1 MPSLARVELFTQS
14 AHFVFQ
20 VVQVFLVTTLTS
32 AASAATTQIIKN
44 PLSAKD
50 LLAQNLPKA
59 TNFYISY
66 FLLQGLSLSS
76 MALVQIA
83 SALVFKF
90 VTTFFAYSPRRLYQK
105 WAQLVTLSWGNV
117 FPVFTNMGVIGRRI
131 PYFRRVGLTKF
142 KIALTYSCIAPLI
155 LGFAFIGLYLVYQ
168 AYRYN
173 FFFVY
178 DIEIDTKGLVYPRA
192 LQHLLTG
199 LYLAEVCMIGL
210 FAIKGA
216 IGPVIIMALFLVG
229 NVLAH
234 ISLNEALAPLN
245 TFLPRSLDAEEELLQ
260 DKEDAQAEINE
271 INDQRRSRILAFW
284 KWFHP
289 NMYKDFAAM
298 RRKVRRNV
306 AAVDYTE
313 EEMRTAYFE
322 PSVASPNPTL
332 WIPRD
337 KWGFSRHEVMETDP
351 AIQITDEGAHL
362 NENNKI
368 VWDKYDPHLPL
379 RERKTLY

>member
-1 MPSLARVELFTQS
+1 LADS
-14 AHFVFQ
+14 
-20 VVQVFLVTTLTS
+20 VV
-32 AASAATTQIIKN
+32 
-44 PLSAKD
+44 
-50 LLAQNLPKA
+50 
-59 TNFYISY
+59 
-66 FLLQGLSLSS
+66 
-76 MALVQIA
+76 
-83 SALVFKF
+83 
-90 VTTFFAYSPRRLYQK
+90 
-105 WAQLVTLSWGNV
+105 
-117 FPVFTNMGVIGRRI
+117 
-131 PYFRRVGLTKF
+131 
-142 KIALTYSCIAPLI
+142 ALTYSCIAPLI

-192 LQHLLTG
+192 MQHLLTG

-216 IGPVIIMALFLVG
+216 IGPVVIMVLFLVG
-229 NVLAH
+229 NILAH
-234 ISLNEALAPLN
+234 VSLNEALAPLN
-245 TFLPRSLDAEEELLQ
+245 TFLPRSLDAEEELLME
-260 DKEDAQAEINE
+260 KEDAQAEINE
-271 INDQRRSRILAFW
+271 INEQRRSRFLAFW

-337 KWGFSRHEVMETDP
+337 RWGFSRHEIMETDS

-362 NENNKI
+362 DGKNKI

>member
-1 MPSLARVELFTQS
+1 
-14 AHFVFQ
+14 
-20 VVQVFLVTTLTS
+20 VVYLTNS
-32 AASAATTQIIKN
+32 T
-44 PLSAKD
+44 
-50 LLAQNLPKA
+50 
-59 TNFYISY
+59 
-66 FLLQGLSLSS
+66 
-76 MALVQIA
+76 
-83 SALVFKF
+83 
-90 VTTFFAYSPRRLYQK
+90 
-105 WAQLVTLSWGNV
+105 
-117 FPVFTNMGVIGRRI
+117 
-131 PYFRRVGLTKF
+131 
-142 KIALTYSCIAPLI
+142 IALTYSCIAPLI
-155 LGFAFIGLYLVYQ
+155 LGFAFVGLYLVYQ

-192 LQHLLTG
+192 LQHLMTG

-216 IGPVIIMALFLVG
+216 IGPVVIMALFLVG
-229 NVLAH
+229 IVLAH
-234 ISLNEALAPLN
+234 VSLNEALAPLN
-245 TFLPRSLDAEEELLQ
+245 TFLPRSLDAEDELLQ
-260 DKEDAQAEINE
+260 EKEDAQAEINE
-271 INDQRRSRILAFW
+271 INDQRRSRIMAFW

-298 RRKVRRNV
+298 RRKVRRNI

-322 PSVASPNPTL
+322 PCIASSNPTL

-337 KWGFSRHEVMETDP
+337 KWGFSRHEIMETGP
-351 AIQITDEGAHL
+351 TIQITDEGAHL
-362 NENNKI
+362 NEKNKI

>member
-1 MPSLARVELFTQS
+1 M
-14 AHFVFQ
+14 
-20 VVQVFLVTTLTS
+20 
-32 AASAATTQIIKN
+32 
-44 PLSAKD
+44 
-50 LLAQNLPKA
+50 
-59 TNFYISY
+59 
-66 FLLQGLSLSS
+66 
-76 MALVQIA
+76 
-83 SALVFKF
+83 
-90 VTTFFAYSPRRLYQK
+90 
-105 WAQLVTLSWGNV
+105 
-117 FPVFTNMGVIGRRI
+117 
-131 PYFRRVGLTKF
+131 
-142 KIALTYSCIAPLI
+142 TYSCIAPLI

-178 DIEIDTKGLVYPRA
+178 NIEIDTKGLVYPRA
-192 LQHLLTG
+192 MQHLLTG

-216 IGPVIIMALFLVG
+216 IGPLIIMAIFLIG
-229 NVLAH
+229 NILAH
-234 ISLNEALAPLN
+234 ISLNEALSPLN
-245 TFLPRSLDAEEELLQ
+245 TFLPRSLDAEEELLME
-260 DKEDAQAEINE
+260 KEDAQAEINE
-271 INDQRRSRILAFW
+271 INDLRRSRTLAFW

-313 EEMRTAYFE
+313 EQMRTAYFE
-322 PSVASPNPTL
+322 PSVASPNPTI

-337 KWGFSRHEVMETDP
+337 KWGFSRHEIMETDP

-362 NENNKI
+362 NEKNKI